1 MHIIRGFPRLKPKN
15 PEKPP
20 FICISEQLSLGKQ
33 QKICICS
40 LLVELFT
47 LITNLISMFVPAI
60 EKFWFAAK
68 NYFNKRL
75 LAATS
80 EISRDRFRALVLES
94 VNSVAQAKVL
104 RLCEA
109 NREYVSRVLR
119 SQTQQNQAN
128 EHQ

>member
-1 MHIIRGFPRLKPKN
+1 MHVIRWLPNQFPVRY
-15 PEKPP
+15 
-20 FICISEQLSLGKQ
+20 
-33 QKICICS
+33 
-40 LLVELFT
+40 FT
-47 LITNLISMFVPAI
+47 LITNLMSIFVPAI

-68 NYFNKRL
+68 THFNKRL

-109 NREYVSRVLR
+109 NREYVSRVLQ
-119 SQTQQNQAN
+119 SQAQQNQAN
-128 EHQ
+128 EAQ

>member
-1 MHIIRGFPRLKPKN
+1 MNYMHIFFEI
-15 PEKPP
+15 
-20 FICISEQLSLGKQ
+20 LSLNRFSDPIWGFFMHVIRWLPNRFHV
-33 QKICICS
+33 KIFS
-40 LLVELFT
+40 KLLT
-47 LITNLISMFVPAI
+47 LITNLMSIFVPAI

-68 NYFNKRL
+68 THFNKRL

-109 NREYVSRVLR
+109 NREYVSRVLQ
-119 SQTQQNQAN
+119 SQAQQNQAN
-128 EHQ
+128 EAQ

>member
-1 MHIIRGFPRLKPKN
+1 MHIPVVEPRKTRKN
-15 PEKPP
+15 MH
-20 FICISEQLSLGKQ
+20 IL
-33 QKICICS
+33 

>member
-1 MHIIRGFPRLKPKN
+1 MHIFKQI
-15 PEKPP
+15 
-20 FICISEQLSLGKQ
+20 LSLNRFSYPIWGFFMHVIRWLPNQFPVKY
-33 QKICICS
+33 
-40 LLVELFT
+40 FT
-47 LITNLISMFVPAI
+47 LITNLMSIFVPAI

-68 NYFNKRL
+68 THFNKRL

-109 NREYVSRVLR
+109 NREYVSRVLQ
-119 SQTQQNQAN
+119 SQAQQNQAN
-128 EHQ
+128 EAQ

>member
-1 MHIIRGFPRLKPKN
+1 MSI
-15 PEKPP
+15 
-20 FICISEQLSLGKQ
+20 
-33 QKICICS
+33 
-40 LLVELFT
+40 
-47 LITNLISMFVPAI
+47 FVPAI

-68 NYFNKRL
+68 THFNKRL

-109 NREYVSRVLR
+109 NREYVSRVLQ
-119 SQTQQNQAN
+119 SQAQQNQAN
-128 EHQ
+128 EAQWALWRSSRRPSSDTTFSNYGLKSFKFSQI